1 VSDAAARALSDVPV
15 RSTVKVVAVRGGD
28 AARRL
33 LEMGVTPGCDLTV
46 VRVAPLGDPVEVRL
60 RGYRL
65 TLRKS
70 DAAHIEVTAPDGAPA
85 E

>member
-1 VSDAAARALSDVPV
+1 MSAAATRALSDVPV
-15 RSTVKVVAVRGGD
+15 RSTVEVVAVKGGD

-33 LEMGVTPGCDLTV
+33 MEMGVTPGCELTV

-70 DAAHIEVTAPDGAPA
+70 EAAHIEVTAADGAPA
-85 E
+85 